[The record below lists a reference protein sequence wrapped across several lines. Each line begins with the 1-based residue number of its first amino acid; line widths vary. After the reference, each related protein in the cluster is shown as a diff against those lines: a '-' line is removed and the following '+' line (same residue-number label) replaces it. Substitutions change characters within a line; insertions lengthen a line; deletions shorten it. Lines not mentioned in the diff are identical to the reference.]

1 MGGTAGS
8 EGLEAGNLS
17 FLWTCHSCSLGCG
30 PIRGPVQRGRS
41 QIPVSAKKMDV
52 WGDKRGP
59 SRGKSLRV
67 LRRAPRTGSPPVQR
81 PQAREVG
88 STGGLRWVS
97 QNLQDCSSLQP
108 SAWEE
113 AENNPEG
120 GKGTGRWAGDGVKA
134 WDSGAKYVCE
144 SVSVCAD
151 TSVFSS
157 TSPSMHTGGVCARD
171 LKNVGPPP

>member
-8 EGLEAGNLS
+8 KGLEAGNLS

-30 PIRGPVQRGRS
+30 PIRGPVQRGGS
-41 QIPVSAKKMDV
+41 QIPVSAKKMDA
-52 WGDKRGP
+52 WGAKRGP
-59 SRGKSLRV
+59 SRGKSRRV
-67 LRRAPRTGSPPVQR
+67 LRRAPRTRSPPVQR

-88 STGGLRWVS
+88 STGGLPWVS
-97 QNLQDCSSLQP
+97 QDLQDCSSLQP
-108 SAWEE
+108 GEWEE

-120 GKGTGRWAGDGVKA
+120 GKGSWRRGQGLGL
-134 WDSGAKYVCE
+134 GAKYVCECE

-157 TSPSMHTGGVCARD
+157 TSPSMHAGGVCARD
-171 LKNVGPPP
+171 LENVGPPP